1 MNYTPLILGVL
12 GLFGILIHNLVKLN
26 SINRKAKGNLNFGE
40 YLKIEMFSIM
50 ISVCVVIVALIA
62 QQEIKQLQAV
72 SQYLG
77 LSFVAIG
84 YMAQSLV
91 IQFIGKAQ
99 KLIDLS
105 DSEKEDK

>member
-40 YLKIEMFSIM
+40 YLRIEMFSIM

-99 KLIDLS
+99 KLIDVS
-105 DSEKEDK
+105 DSEKEEK

>member
-40 YLKIEMFSIM
+40 YLKIEMFSIL
-50 ISVCVVIVALIA
+50 ISVCVVIVALLA

-72 SQYLG
+72 SQYFG

-99 KLIDLS
+99 KFIDAS
-105 DSEKEDK
+105 DSDKEDK